1 MKILIETPTWLGD
14 SVMISPAIENLVN
27 YYNNPEITLIG
38 GYASIELFCNHPSV
52 VKTYVLKK
60 EYKSLNKFA
69 KKLGYF
75 DVIFSFRGSL
85 RSAVLQLMIS
95 SSKKYQ
101 YKKKRYPGRHQVD
114 KYNDF
119 INESL
124 KINSTSGFLK
134 LYQKSKP
141 ISKKSKPVLGINP
154 GAAYGDA
161 KQWYPREFAKVIVN
175 LHDKYDTIIFGGL
188 LEVDVA
194 NDIEK
199 LLLDYNIS
207 NYENLAGRTSISD
220 LVDRISEVDLFIT
233 GDSGPMHI
241 AASFQVPTIAIFGPT
256 NDNETS
262 QWMNANSSILKKN
275 LECQPCMKRTCPL
288 KHHNCMS
295 LIKSKDV
302 LLALESIN

>member
-1 MKILIETPTWLGD
+1 MKILIEAPTWIGD
-14 SVMISPAIENLVN
+14 SVMITPAIENLVS
-27 YYNNPEITLIG
+27 YYHNPEITLIG
-38 GYASIELFCNHPSV
+38 SLASVELFTNHPKV
-52 VKTYVLKK
+52 VKTYVLRK
-60 EYKSLNKFA
+60 EFKLINKFA

-75 DVIFSFRGSL
+75 DAIFSFRGSF
-85 RSAVLQLMIS
+85 RSTVLQLMIS

-101 YKKKRYPGRHQVD
+101 YKKKRYSDRHQVD

-124 KINSTSGFLK
+124 KIDSTSGLLK
-134 LYQKSKP
+134 LYQKPNS
-141 ISKKSKPVLGINP
+141 ISKKSKPILGINP

-161 KQWYPREFAKVIVN
+161 KQWYPKEFAKVIAS
-175 LHDKYDTIIFGGL
+175 LHDKYDIIIFGGP

-199 LLLDYNIS
+199 LLLDYDIS

-220 LVDRISEVDLFIT
+220 LVNGISNVDLFIT

-262 QWMNANSSILKKN
+262 QWKNSNSFVLKKN

-302 LLALESIN
+302 LLALESID